1 MFKSPEGFWQN
12 LAEDEQ
18 RHADWLV
25 GLRSNSITEK
35 LLLCDSRLKFQ
46 AINTSIGYVENQIA
60 RAKEENLS
68 LLQALSI
75 AKYLE
80 SALLEKQFFKI
91 QESTPKEI
99 RSVMVSLTDETEKHL
114 NTVVELLAS
123 EKRRIS

>member
-1 MFKSPEGFWQN
+1 
-12 LAEDEQ
+12 
-18 RHADWLV
+18 
-25 GLRSNSITEK
+25 